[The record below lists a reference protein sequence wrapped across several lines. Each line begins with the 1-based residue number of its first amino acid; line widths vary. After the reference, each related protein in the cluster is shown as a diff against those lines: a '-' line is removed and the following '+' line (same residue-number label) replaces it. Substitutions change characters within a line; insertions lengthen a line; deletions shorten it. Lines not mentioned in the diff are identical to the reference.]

1 MRFVAAIS
9 VLVLAA
15 IFLGTGFA
23 QKLFFSG
30 PEFAALSTT
39 VEPATPYIVINGDV
53 LKSHPGLQTVSVGGA
68 DVGFIGYGRTADV
81 LAWLKGSDYATVTF
95 NAKTQEL
102 GSQLVVSPA
111 NVAASDATIQGTPA
125 DKAVIAPVVNTIVDP
140 AGSDL
145 WLGERVGAMN
155 VSLPMNA
162 DESMSVII
170 AFDGVA
176 DAPAKVRLSW
186 PIPNQSP
193 FSTGFVIIGGILLVI
208 GLFLLTW
215 ALMKMRNQHGPKRR
229 GRITKMPKLPKP
241 QKARQ
246 ISRSA
251 SPKILFPAKGRRALE
266 NRAAFLFIPL
276 GLTLALGLSSCTSG
290 YQTGQGAATPTPTAS
305 VEPGPGAPL
314 PDVSEPQLTRI
325 LARVSE
331 TIAMAD
337 KNMDATTAGSRLVG
351 PALEIRTAN
360 YTMRSADS
368 NVAAL
373 PSIPASPV
381 TFLMPQAT
389 DTWPRYVMTVIQDP
403 TDATVPTT
411 GLVLV
416 QKSPRENYH
425 VEYSVTLE
433 PNAQVPE
440 VAPATVGSAVVAPD
454 SKLLLLQPNQVA
466 LAYGDI
472 LLKGDASPYVGL
484 FDGAS
489 DNLRVQIGLPYKDAK
504 RTAVGDKASLEFT
517 QQLGSGA
524 TVSLAANDSGAIV
537 MVNLNEIETIRP
549 TEAGA
554 IVNAEGQT
562 KALAGIA
569 SSETGIESTYGI
581 QLAFYVPSVGS
592 TDKIRL
598 LGFSQGLIAA
608 KGL

>member
-15 IFLGTGFA
+15 IFLGTGLT
-23 QKLFFSG
+23 QKLLFSG

-111 NVAASDATIQGTPA
+111 NVAAADATTPGSPA
-125 DKAVIAPVVNTIVDP
+125 DEANLVPVVETIVDP

-162 DESMSVII
+162 DESMSVLI
-170 AFDGVA
+170 ASDGVA

-193 FSTGFVIIGGILLVI
+193 FSTEFIIIGGILLVI
-208 GLFLLTW
+208 GLLLLTW
-215 ALMKMRNQHGPKRR
+215 ALVKMKNQHGPRRR
-229 GRITKMPKLPKP
+229 GRPTKMPKLPKP
-241 QKARQ
+241 PTARQ
-246 ISRSA
+246 LSRSL
-251 SPKILFPAKGRRALE
+251 SPKILSPARGRRALE
-266 NRAAFLFIPL
+266 NRSAFLIIPL
-276 GLTLALGLSSCTSG
+276 GLTLALGLSSCANG
-290 YQTGQGAATPTPTAS
+290 FQTGKGEATPSPTAS
-305 VEPGPGAPL
+305 VEPGQEVPL
-314 PDVSEPQLTRI
+314 PDVSESQLAKI

-331 TIAMAD
+331 TIATAD
-337 KNMDATTAGSRLVG
+337 TNLDATTAATRLVG
-351 PALEIRTAN
+351 PALKIREAN
-360 YTMRSADS
+360 YAMRSTDG

-381 TFLMPQAT
+381 TFVMPQAT
-389 DTWPRYVMTVIQDP
+389 DSWPRYVMVVIQDP
-403 TDATVPTT
+403 TDTTVPTT
-411 GLVLV
+411 GLVLI
-416 QKSPRENYH
+416 QQSPRENYH
-425 VEYSVTLE
+425 VIYSVTLE
-433 PNAQVPE
+433 PNAEVPE
-440 VAPATVGSAVVAPD
+440 VAPATAGSAILAPD

-472 LLKGDASPYVGL
+472 LLKGDASPYAGL
-484 FDGAS
+484 FDAATDS
-489 DNLRVQIGLPYKDAK
+489 LIPQIGLTYKDEK
-504 RTAVGDKASLEFT
+504 RAAVGDKASLEFT
-517 QQLGSGA
+517 QQLGSGDS
-524 TVSLAANDSGAIV
+524 VSLATNDAGAIV
-537 MVNLNEIETIRP
+537 LVSLNEIETVRP

-554 IVNAEGQT
+554 TVNAEGQT
-562 KALAGIA
+562 KVLAGIA
-569 SSETGIESTYGI
+569 SSATGIESIYGI

-608 KGL
+608 RGL